1 MAEPYS
7 PTSYGRIKP
16 VTEVPADSIATAA
29 RGTTMTFPEHWQAM
43 IEHYDT
49 MPEQTY
55 TWASQIK
62 PEAPQHEPPVTE
74 IRPTLEPVA
83 PERELADLDT
93 TKFHTHWSP
102 EVDHQLM
109 NSRTIPQHSSRPEG
123 PRL

>member
-1 MAEPYS
+1 M
-7 PTSYGRIKP
+7 
-16 VTEVPADSIATAA
+16 V
-29 RGTTMTFPEHWQAM
+29 FPEHWQSM

-49 MPEQTY
+49 MPEQTC

-62 PEAPQHEPPVTE
+62 PEAPQHEPQSTE
-74 IRPTLEPVA
+74 IRPTPKPDA

-93 TKFHTHWSP
+93 TQRHTHWSP
-102 EVDHQLM
+102 EVDQQLM

>member
-1 MAEPYS
+1 
-7 PTSYGRIKP
+7 
-16 VTEVPADSIATAA
+16 
-29 RGTTMTFPEHWQAM
+29 M

-62 PEAPQHEPPVTE
+62 SEAPQDYPQSIE
-74 IRPTLEPVA
+74 IRPTRKPAV
-83 PERELADLDT
+83 PGRELADLDT

-109 NSRTIPQHSSRPEG
+109 NSRTIPQDGSREEG